1 MPSHQ
6 VPTYYIHTYY
16 QDMGSREPTCMN
28 RGWGGRRRR
37 GKSNGAIYNRFVY
50 VGAGEFSSVAVRSE
64 FGGDG
69 GGGLA

>member
-1 MPSHQ
+1 
-6 VPTYYIHTYY
+6 
-16 QDMGSREPTCMN
+16 MN